1 MSKGLSFQGRESE
14 VMPDFPLE
22 DDNEDILQDDE
33 DTDSDE
39 ADDDGADDA
48 EDD

>member
-1 MSKGLSFQGRESE
+1 MQG
-14 VMPDFPLE
+14 PDE
-22 DDNEDILQDDE
+22 IDDGEEILQDNE